1 MDERVK
7 DVQVWLNQTYGKV
20 SGFKKA
26 PENGLTGWPTIY
38 SLREGLQHE
47 LGITALAEGF
57 GDSTKKAL
65 SAKIGDLKRGYHGN
79 ITKLVKGA
87 FWCKGI
93 SPNNFTD
100 SFDSDLTTAIKSL
113 QGDAGITANGQLTV
127 NLMAALFD
135 MSAFVLIPGQGKSK
149 VRQMQQYLNGK
160 YGDELGILPCDGIY
174 QRATNT
180 ALIFAL
186 QKAIGVAGAN
196 GNYGPG
202 TVAATPT
209 VSEGAS
215 GEVVR
220 VIQYGLL
227 VNGFYDGDC
236 DGKYDADV
244 ASAVIAFRKFMNLP
258 PFTGKSDLSVIKGLL
273 TSNGNTDRDSIALD
287 TSAQLTDKDI
297 ANFKRYGFSVVG
309 RYLTGS
315 VGTGASKRSKY
326 LTSDELERITDA
338 GLRVFPIY
346 EDGGYEIE
354 YFSRNRGYQD
364 GITAAKKAAELGF
377 PSKTTIYF
385 AVDVDIQDGD
395 IEGTVVPY
403 MRGII
408 DALKLSPYEPGIYGT
423 RNVCLHG
430 EEVGMKYSFVADM
443 SYGWSGNL
451 GFRMPTNWAFDQFTE
466 YPIGSTD
473 IDQVAASGKD
483 AGVNKFVPQLYGTIS
498 YREVAADVL
507 KGLGKSVSVEFNKK
521 LELVN
526 IPSLKISVELV
537 NSLSVADET
546 PAITISNGKLDS
558 ISFAS
563 WLQTSGHIKGNGVD
577 TLVNEANKVISSAG
591 ITEGNVAME
600 VSINNSGE
608 SELKFTCHILKAE
621 GKQLDN
627 ELSVVI
633 TFTSRPTDLFNGT
646 KIPNVDV
653 PKLVTQSQTNTNAW
667 AILTGILVVTAVSA
681 FVGLSISTGGTAAG
695 LLYLAQKLFS
705 SGALAVE

>member
-79 ITKLVKGA
+79 IIKLVKGA

-186 QKAIGVAGAN
+186 QQAIGVAGAN

-244 ASAVIAFRKFMNLP
+244 ASV
-258 PFTGKSDLSVIKGLL
+258 
-273 TSNGNTDRDSIALD
+273 
-287 TSAQLTDKDI
+287 
-297 ANFKRYGFSVVG
+297 
-309 RYLTGS
+309 
-315 VGTGASKRSKY
+315 ASY
-326 LTSDELERITDA
+326 
-338 GLRVFPIY
+338 
-346 EDGGYEIE
+346 
-354 YFSRNRGYQD
+354 
-364 GITAAKKAAELGF
+364 
-377 PSKTTIYF
+377 
-385 AVDVDIQDGD
+385 
-395 IEGTVVPY
+395 
-403 MRGII
+403 
-408 DALKLSPYEPGIYGT
+408 
-423 RNVCLHG
+423 
-430 EEVGMKYSFVADM
+430 
-443 SYGWSGNL
+443 
-451 GFRMPTNWAFDQFTE
+451 
-466 YPIGSTD
+466 
-473 IDQVAASGKD
+473 
-483 AGVNKFVPQLYGTIS
+483 
-498 YREVAADVL
+498 
-507 KGLGKSVSVEFNKK
+507 
-521 LELVN
+521 
-526 IPSLKISVELV
+526 
-537 NSLSVADET
+537 
-546 PAITISNGKLDS
+546 
-558 ISFAS
+558 
-563 WLQTSGHIKGNGVD
+563 
-577 TLVNEANKVISSAG
+577 
-591 ITEGNVAME
+591 
-600 VSINNSGE
+600 
-608 SELKFTCHILKAE
+608 
-621 GKQLDN
+621 
-627 ELSVVI
+627 
-633 TFTSRPTDLFNGT
+633 
-646 KIPNVDV
+646 
-653 PKLVTQSQTNTNAW
+653 
-667 AILTGILVVTAVSA
+667 
-681 FVGLSISTGGTAAG
+681 
-695 LLYLAQKLFS
+695 
-705 SGALAVE
+705 

>member
-79 ITKLVKGA
+79 IIKLVKGA

-127 NLMAALFD
+127 NLIAALFD

-215 GEVVR
+215 SEVVQ

-423 RNVCLHG
+423 SV
-430 EEVGMKYSFVADM
+430 M
-443 SYGWSGNL
+443 SY
-451 GFRMPTNWAFDQFTE
+451 
-466 YPIGSTD
+466 
-473 IDQVAASGKD
+473 
-483 AGVNKFVPQLYGTIS
+483 
-498 YREVAADVL
+498 
-507 KGLGKSVSVEFNKK
+507 
-521 LELVN
+521 
-526 IPSLKISVELV
+526 
-537 NSLSVADET
+537 
-546 PAITISNGKLDS
+546 
-558 ISFAS
+558 
-563 WLQTSGHIKGNGVD
+563 
-577 TLVNEANKVISSAG
+577 
-591 ITEGNVAME
+591 
-600 VSINNSGE
+600 
-608 SELKFTCHILKAE
+608 
-621 GKQLDN
+621 
-627 ELSVVI
+627 
-633 TFTSRPTDLFNGT
+633 
-646 KIPNVDV
+646 
-653 PKLVTQSQTNTNAW
+653 
-667 AILTGILVVTAVSA
+667 
-681 FVGLSISTGGTAAG
+681 
-695 LLYLAQKLFS
+695 
-705 SGALAVE
+705 